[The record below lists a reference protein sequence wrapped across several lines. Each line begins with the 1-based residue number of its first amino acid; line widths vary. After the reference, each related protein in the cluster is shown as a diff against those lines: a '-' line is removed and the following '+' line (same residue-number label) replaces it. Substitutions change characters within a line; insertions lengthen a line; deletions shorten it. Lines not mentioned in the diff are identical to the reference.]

1 MKLHELELPLIY
13 DGLSFTLQRT
23 YKARSSQ
30 WAAVVGFSVHIS
42 RTQPLTAE
50 GASLLHTPSP
60 WPWSSLCVTTHSSWS
75 SETNS
80 GASPLMEAL
89 FRPPSRVSHVF
100 SCMHSTVHINDNA
113 YKVAMILFLTTAL
126 HQTTL

>member
-23 YKARSSQ
+23 YKARSAQ

-50 GASLLHTPSP
+50 GASLLHTLALVFPLRDHSFFLEFRNQFRCLSP
-60 WPWSSLCVTTHSSWS
+60 Y
-75 SETNS
+75 
-80 GASPLMEAL
+80 GSP
-89 FRPPSRVSHVF
+89 V
-100 SCMHSTVHINDNA
+100 
-113 YKVAMILFLTTAL
+113 
-126 HQTTL
+126 